1 MSNGVPTPSQRV
13 STRINYCAAIGPG
26 FCSFDG
32 VTPLGGTPLNPAFI
46 TDFATGIVTD
56 SIADRSE
63 TFTELQ
69 PKVSLRWDATD
80 NLSIFGSWG
89 IGFKSGGFNNIG
101 ATETIQFFL
110 VDGGAPFGTE
120 LTAPPEIFQEET
132 SSAFELGFKSR
143 LLDGRLELNGAVFQT
158 DVDDM
163 QFFEFFVGPFGLL
176 RVVENIDEV
185 SLQGIELAAT
195 YLPTDNLTLNAGF
208 STIDSEI
215 DRNAIRPNTV
225 GNDAP
230 SVPELTFNFAG
241 TYVKPINS
249 SMDFVGRV
257 EYSYVGDTWFHTVQD
272 NSVPATLFGGAEADF
287 SRSQVD
293 AYGLT
298 NLRLGLEGERW
309 RVALFS
315 YNLFDEEYIAEV
327 ITAPEFGGSFVHPGA
342 ERTSGIEF
350 GFSY

>member
-1 MSNGVPTPSQRV
+1 M
-13 STRINYCAAIGPG
+13 
-26 FCSFDG
+26 
-32 VTPLGGTPLNPAFI
+32 
-46 TDFATGIVTD
+46 
-56 SIADRSE
+56 
-63 TFTELQ
+63 
-69 PKVSLRWDATD
+69 
-80 NLSIFGSWG
+80 
-89 IGFKSGGFNNIG
+89 
-101 ATETIQFFL
+101 
-110 VDGGAPFGTE
+110 
-120 LTAPPEIFQEET
+120 
-132 SSAFELGFKSR
+132 
-143 LLDGRLELNGAVFQT
+143 
-158 DVDDM
+158 
-163 QFFEFFVGPFGLL
+163 
-176 RVVENIDEV
+176 
-185 SLQGIELAAT
+185 
-195 YLPTDNLTLNAGF
+195 
-208 STIDSEI
+208 
-215 DRNAIRPNTV
+215 
-225 GNDAP
+225 
-230 SVPELTFNFAG
+230 PELTFNFAG